1 MPEAKLVQ
9 TEQGTIPEGDG
20 WFVLNARDA
29 RWGYMDGLG
38 SYVPFEGDEA
48 FPELGINVNV
58 LQPGERGAMYHA
70 EGHQEGFLVLAGE
83 GLALVE
89 GEERPLRAWDYFHCP
104 ADTPH
109 VVVAAGDGPFV
120 YIAVG
125 ARSNDPSRLVYPV
138 DPVAL
143 AHDAGVA
150 EETTSGKDAYARFGK
165 YETGPYREGTLPGA

>member
-1 MPEAKLVQ
+1 MHEAKLKH
-9 TEQGTIPEGDG
+9 TEQGTIPDGDG
-20 WFVLNARDA
+20 WFVLNARDG
-29 RWGYMDGLG
+29 RWGYVNGLG
-38 SYVPFEGDEA
+38 SYLPFEGDEEFA
-48 FPELGINVNV
+48 ELGVNLNV
-58 LQPGERGAMYHA
+58 LPPGDRGAMYHS

-109 VVVAAGDGPFV
+109 VLVATGDAPFV

-125 ARSNDPSRLVYPV
+125 GRSKDPSRLVYKV
-138 DPVAL
+138 DAAAVR
-143 AHDAGVA
+143 HGAGVE
-150 EETTSGKDAYARFGK
+150 EETRSPKDAYERFGK

>member
-9 TEQGTIPEGDG
+9 TEHGTVPEGDG

-29 RWGYMDGLG
+29 RWGSIEGLG
-38 SYVPFEGDEA
+38 SYVPFEGDEK
-48 FPELGINVNV
+48 FPELGLNINV
-58 LQPGERGAMYHA
+58 LQPAERGAMYHA

-104 ADTPH
+104 ADTAH
-109 VVVAAGDGPFV
+109 VVVGVGKGPFV
-120 YIAVG
+120 YVAVG
-125 ARSNDPSRLVYPV
+125 GRSKDPSRLVYPV

-150 EETTSGKDAYARFGK
+150 EETKSGKEAYARFGK
-165 YETGPYREGTLPGA
+165 YETGPYREGTLPDG